1 MILQKLLAESESP
14 SDVLQL
20 FVYDISARIGVKGGF
35 VCTDIM
41 DYMDAVIG
49 SMRRRRSSLAK
60 DGISVSNIRHIEKG
74 EFYILDGIF
83 IYRTSLGWYVGVDD
97 PEVEKDYVIRVI
109 EATTDVVY
117 PAYSLLL
124 KHENDDRDKDELTGC
139 YTRRELFRHLRSN
152 LKTILT
158 KNIPLYVFYMDF
170 NNFKVVNDT
179 LGHNFGDKVL
189 RSIAGEIKSVFLG
202 YGNIYRV
209 GGDEFIGV
217 AFGINE
223 DLANRIAKRIES
235 ATRQAPCGLFV
246 SVSVACKVFNKNSY
260 PYTTDSDMNTV
271 INSYLSDVEADMYK
285 NKKKFRES
293 HGSQKII
300 CDLCPYKIK

>member
-20 FVYDISARIGVKGGF
+20 FVYDISARVGAKGGF
-35 VCTDIM
+35 VCIDTM

-97 PEVEKDYVIRVI
+97 PEVEKDYVVRVI

-124 KHENDDRDKDELTGC
+124 KHKNDDRDKDELTGC

-152 LKTILT
+152 LKTMLT
-158 KNIPLYVFYMDF
+158 KSIPLYVFYMDF

-189 RSIAGEIKSVFLG
+189 RSIAGEIKSIFLG
-202 YGNIYRV
+202 YGNVYRV

-217 AFGINE
+217 AFGISE

-246 SVSVACKVFNKNSY
+246 SVSVAHKVFNKNNY
-260 PYTTDSDMNTV
+260 PYTADSDMNTV
-271 INSYLSDVEADMYK
+271 INSYLSDIEADMYE
-285 NKKKFRES
+285 NKKKFRDL

-300 CDLCPYKIK
+300 CDLCPYKIN